1 MIYYHNGGASLSPD
15 PSDYLATG
23 VARIDGKWY
32 VCADGQ
38 YHDEITSDDLRRMA
52 DYIDKKEGHMRRI
65 PHGYTLDDYQSSALT
80 TAIYPDQGYF
90 GGVIYATLGLAGEAG
105 EISNKVKK
113 LIRDKLMKSSD
124 SVGVADAAMLADELG
139 DVLWYVAVLADELGY
154 NLSEIAEGNATKL
167 RSRQERGKLGG
178 SGDNR

>member
-1 MIYYHNGGASLSPD
+1 
-15 PSDYLATG
+15 
-23 VARIDGKWY
+23 
-32 VCADGQ
+32 
-38 YHDEITSDDLRRMA
+38 
-52 DYIDKKEGHMRRI
+52 MRRI

-113 LIRDKLMKSSD
+113 LIRDKLMESSD
-124 SVGVADAAMLADELG
+124 SVDVDDATMLADELG

-154 NLSEIAEGNATKL
+154 ALSEIAEGNATKL